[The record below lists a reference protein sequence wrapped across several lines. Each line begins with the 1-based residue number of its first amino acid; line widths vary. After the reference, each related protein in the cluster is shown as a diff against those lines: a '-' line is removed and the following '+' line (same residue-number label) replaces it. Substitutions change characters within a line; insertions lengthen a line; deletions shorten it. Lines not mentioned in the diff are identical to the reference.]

1 MLEVGESGMA
11 GLIAWSSLRGE
22 SVQERNGRRGKAKAG
37 EGRRGRGEGRR
48 TREGRRYRRVEG
60 RRMREGRCKRRVE
73 GRHKREDVCE
83 KEWMAG
89 GFAGLV
95 IAGWGGKSG

>member
-37 EGRRGRGEGRR
+37 EGRRGRGRVVGGGSMVRR
-48 TREGRRYRRVEG
+48 KCDSGSRVRRKCGIVPGPE
-60 RRMREGRCKRRVE
+60 
-73 GRHKREDVCE
+73 
-83 KEWMAG
+83 
-89 GFAGLV
+89 
-95 IAGWGGKSG
+95 I